1 MSNKAQKP
9 LFLERA
15 TYRRRRLA
23 DAARLLPIFGIV
35 LLALP
40 MLWSSGE
47 GSGVLTT
54 HVMGYIFG
62 VWVMLAVLGAVL
74 QAYLAPDDRKA
85 GAEKDE

>member
-1 MSNKAQKP
+1 MSDEAQKP

-15 TYRRRRLA
+15 TYRRRRMA
-23 DAARLLPIFGIV
+23 DAARMLPIFGVV

-47 GSGVLTT
+47 NGAVRTT
-54 HVMGYIFG
+54 HVMGYVFG

-85 GAEKDE
+85 DAEKDA